1 MEVDLINQ
9 NENIYK
15 LDYENQNI
23 DDNINILKWKQLML
37 TKNNNNKHLILFKCK
52 KDKIL
57 FYDNYYDNHY
67 LGFCPICKK
76 YICYFCSFYNKS
88 KNSDLICCLKRL
100 INTRFFIYGPKYT
113 KRNDLCSCFSI
124 GLFIPGFSIILIGMY
139 IIINISEGVAREKSK
154 KSQVLESTYLEE
166 KSVFIFTEILMP
178 FVLLIPFF
186 ILNTYFILIIIII
199 SIPLKLI
206 PLKYILGVFDAKE
219 DAK

>member
-1 MEVDLINQ
+1 MEVDLINR

-57 FYDNYYDNHY
+57 FYDNYYDNNY
-67 LGFCPICKK
+67 LGFCPICKE

-100 INTRFFIYGPKYT
+100 INIRFFIYGPKYT
-113 KRNDLCSCFSI
+113 KKNDLSNCISI
-124 GLFIPGFSIILIGMY
+124 CLLIPGINFIMTGMY
-139 IIINISEGVAREKSK
+139 IVIIISGEIAKEKTK
-154 KSQVLESTYLEE
+154 KHQILESANLES
-166 KSVFIFTEILMP
+166 KTPFLMTEVLMP

-186 ILNTYFILIIIII
+186 ILNTYFILGFIII
-199 SIPLKLI
+199 SIPLKFI
-206 PLKYILGVFDAKE
+206 PIKYYLGVFDTKE
-219 DAK
+219 ES